1 MSEVA
6 ARLRYLQDQNNW
18 TVADIAERTG
28 LPKRT
33 LDKYLLRQG
42 ASLPGFEA
50 LCQLSKGLGVSLDWL
65 VFGADSAS
73 EPIALYAERAA
84 FEVTK
89 MMAETLLRYHQ
100 EGKPLVDGGEELL
113 GLAPIEWGLDLGD
126 RAADLVRDLI
136 KAGTTRESLMQWRA
150 AVGDRVGELLHARF
164 NRVLNAPK
172 VDSK

>member
-1 MSEVA
+1 MSELA
-6 ARLRYLQDQNNW
+6 ARLRELQDRNNW

-50 LCQLSKGLGVSLDWL
+50 LLQLSKGLGVSLDWL
-65 VFGADSAS
+65 VFGSDAAS
-73 EPIALYAERAA
+73 EPIALFAERAT

-89 MMAETLLRYHQ
+89 LLVETLLRYHQ
-100 EGKPLVDGGEELL
+100 EGRSLVENGEELL

-126 RAADLVRDLI
+126 RAADFVREQV
-136 KAGTTRESLMQWRA
+136 KVGTTRESLLAWRA
-150 AVGDRVGELLHARF
+150 AVGDRVWEAIQGRTD
-164 NRVLNAPK
+164 RVLRVPSTERK
-172 VDSK
+172 